1 LPAPKRSPRTPRIDL
16 GQLGQSGSVAA
27 LVADGFTVPD
37 FNIAAQAAERGGYR
51 TTVASPVRSLVS
63 GRSET
68 GEEMN
73 FVVDSAPA
81 ELDAADFAG
90 LVLPGG
96 ADSIR
101 RLGEDDDARGVIAAF
116 FKAGKP
122 VYAAGEA
129 VGFLAEIAGKD
140 GAEGEAAVA
149 LNGEV
154 FAGGGE
160 TAREDAAGAFAASL
174 QPEKTAA

>member
-1 LPAPKRSPRTPRIDL
+1 MPAPKRPHRQPRIDL
-16 GQLGQSGSVAA
+16 DQLGQSGSIAA

-63 GRSET
+63 GRSDT

-81 ELDAADFAG
+81 GLTAEAFAG
-90 LVLPGG
+90 LLLPGG
-96 ADSIR
+96 AESVK
-101 RLGEDDDARGVIAAF
+101 RLAGDDGARAVITAF
-116 FKAGKP
+116 FEAGKP

-129 VGFLAEIAGKD
+129 VGLLADIAGKSD
-140 GAEGEAAVA
+140 VEGDAAVA
-149 LNGEV
+149 LNGDM

-160 TAREDAAGAFAASL
+160 TARADAAGAFAASL
-174 QPEKTAA
+174 QPVKTAA